1 TLYKMRFS
9 QRIGKKPEKKEIQIE
24 DIDLELRIRL
34 WNVITI
40 FIFDELD
47 DDNRYS
53 DSNFRIFA
61 KNTYHNFFKYPLDAL
76 PSNKTEVIERFK
88 KYFFDFK
95 WFEVYD
101 FIEFILS
108 FDEAELNLGFESFT
122 ESCNLTLE
130 SEFSAYRIVDNQI
143 APITNEIEIFQIEN
157 AIESTK
163 QYTSFVGSNIHL
175 HSALEMLSDKTNPD
189 YRNSIKESISAIES
203 ISKSISNN
211 KKDSLGGA
219 LDKIKGKLKI
229 HPSLERGF
237 KQLYGYT
244 SDNGGIRHGLMDN
257 PDCYFEDALFM
268 LVSSSAF
275 INYLITKT
283 EKAGIKIT

>member
-1 TLYKMRFS
+1 MRFS

-40 FIFDELD
+40 FIFDNLN
-47 DDNRYS
+47 DNTRNVES
-53 DSNFRIFA
+53 TFRTFA
-61 KNTYHNFFKYPLDAL
+61 KIIYHDFFKYPLDAL
-76 PSNKTEVIERFK
+76 PSHKSDVIERFK

-108 FDEAELNLGFESFT
+108 FDEDDLNIEFEGFIN
-122 ESCNLTLE
+122 SCNQTLE

-143 APITNEIEIFQIEN
+143 AQITNEIEIMQIEN
-157 AIESTK
+157 AIEQTNK
-163 QYTSFVGSNIHL
+163 YTSFVGSNIHL

-189 YRNSIKESISAIES
+189 YRNSIKESISAVES
-203 ISKSISNN
+203 ISKIISNN
-211 KKDSLGGA
+211 NNDSLGGA

-229 HPSLERGF
+229 HPSLEKGF

-244 SDNGGIRHGLMDN
+244 SNSGGIRHGLMDN
-257 PDCYFEDALFM
+257 PDCAFEDALFM
-268 LVSSSAF
+268 LVSCSAF
-275 INYLITKT
+275 INYLIAKT